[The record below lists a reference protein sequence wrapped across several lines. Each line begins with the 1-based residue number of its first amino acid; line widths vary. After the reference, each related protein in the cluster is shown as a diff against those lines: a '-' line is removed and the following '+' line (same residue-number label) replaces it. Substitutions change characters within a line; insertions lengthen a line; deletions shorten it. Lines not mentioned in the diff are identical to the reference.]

1 MGLTQGWV
9 SHSQKGIY
17 LNYYKL
23 VSDVRNL
30 SESDTCYI
38 NLYDFLHLVNIW
50 VTSGDNR
57 TCIWQLFF
65 HYFSL

>member
-17 LNYYKL
+17 DVTMSETIINYYKL

-38 NLYDFLHLVNIW
+38 NLFDFLHLD
-50 VTSGDNR
+50 S
-57 TCIWQLFF
+57 
-65 HYFSL
+65 FSIL